1 MFHRKGYS
9 RDQTRTEEAANTLSH
24 GLGLVAA
31 LVGAPLLIMQAARIG
46 DTFFVVGASVFA
58 LTIIFMYLTSSIYHL
73 LAPGKAKHAFRVIE
87 HCAIFLL
94 IAGTYTPILLG
105 VLHGAWGWSLLVLV
119 WGIALVG
126 LFLKIF
132 AQHLPLA
139 LSTGLYLLMGWV
151 IIIAIVPLIAVMPI
165 AGIYWL
171 VAGGLS
177 YTLGVVFFVLDDRLP
192 FGHFIWHLWVLA
204 GTSCHYFAVYWYGA

>member
-1 MFHRKGYS
+1 MFHQKGYF
-9 RDQTRTEEAANTLSH
+9 REQTKAEETANTISH

-31 LVGAPLLIMQAARIG
+31 LVGTPLLIMQAARIG
-46 DTFFVVGASVFA
+46 DTFFVVGASLFA
-58 LTIIFMYLTSSIYHL
+58 LTIIFMYLSSSIYHFL
-73 LAPGKAKHAFRVIE
+73 PQGKAKHAFRVIE

-105 VLHGAWGWSLLVLV
+105 VLYGVWGWTLLAVV

-126 LFLKIF
+126 VFLKMF

-139 LSTGLYLLMGWV
+139 LSTSLYLLMGW
-151 IIIAIVPLIAVMPI
+151 IIIVAIVPLLTVMPI
-165 AGIYWL
+165 EGIYWL
-171 VAGGLS
+171 VAGGVCYS
-177 YTLGVVFFVLDDRLP
+177 LGVLFFVLDGRLP

-204 GTSCHYFAVYWYGA
+204 GTTCHYFTVYWYGA